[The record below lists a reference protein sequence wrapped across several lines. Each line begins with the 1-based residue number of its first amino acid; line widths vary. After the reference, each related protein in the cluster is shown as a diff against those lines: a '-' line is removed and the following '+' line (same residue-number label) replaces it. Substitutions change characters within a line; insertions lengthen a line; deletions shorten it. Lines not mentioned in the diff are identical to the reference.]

1 MHLAALVQMS
11 EPTSADQVRD
21 HVIAALRRSL
31 PKTETLCF
39 GVGTPV
45 DRLDAV
51 HRSWTEAAYVVDAV
65 QSSTQDDGGANDD
78 DGEETASRKRSGT
91 YGSQGA
97 HGRIVGATIRDVA
110 ARVVGLQVADVL
122 LSADDQSIGGGRVPV
137 GQRGSAD
144 QRGPGGGVLAP
155 AQALAAHDEL
165 HNGSLLETLRVY
177 FATVGNSAEASRR
190 LHVHTNSLR
199 HRLGRIE
206 EITGLSTAEPAER
219 LWLELSVLAFD
230 RS

>member
-1 MHLAALVQMS
+1 
-11 EPTSADQVRD
+11 
-21 HVIAALRRSL
+21 
-31 PKTETLCF
+31 
-39 GVGTPV
+39 
-45 DRLDAV
+45 
-51 HRSWTEAAYVVDAV
+51 
-65 QSSTQDDGGANDD
+65 
-78 DGEETASRKRSGT
+78 
-91 YGSQGA
+91 
-97 HGRIVGATIRDVA
+97 
-110 ARVVGLQVADVL
+110 
-122 LSADDQSIGGGRVPV
+122 
-137 GQRGSAD
+137 
-144 QRGPGGGVLAP
+144 
-155 AQALAAHDEL
+155 ALAAHDEL